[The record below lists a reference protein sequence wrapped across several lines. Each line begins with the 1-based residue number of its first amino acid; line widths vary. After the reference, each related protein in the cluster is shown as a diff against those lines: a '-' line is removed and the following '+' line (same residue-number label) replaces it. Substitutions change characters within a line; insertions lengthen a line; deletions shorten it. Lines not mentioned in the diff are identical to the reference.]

1 MMEHT
6 LITIGR
12 QFGSGGHEVGN
23 RLAERLD
30 IPLYDHNLLR
40 MAARELGVSDED
52 VAKVD
57 ETMLG
62 RFLSGYVAGSGE
74 YTAFMSGEEAGRP
87 LSDRLFEAQSE
98 LIRRL
103 AQRGP
108 GIFVGRC
115 ADYIFRD
122 HRNVLNY
129 APVDARY
136 KNCVEVLKMKPE
148 EATKMIYK
156 VDKARTAYHKRYA
169 KYAPG
174 DLDSK
179 QIMIDSSMLGVKG
192 TAEVLAEI
200 VQRRFGL

>member
-1 MMEHT
+1 MAEKKYIVT
-6 LITIGR
+6 ITR
-12 QFGSGGHEVGN
+12 QFGSLG
-23 RLAERLD
+23 RP
-30 IPLYDHNLLR
+30 I
-40 MAARELGVSDED
+40 ARE
-52 VAKVD
+52 
-57 ETMLG
+57 M
-62 RFLSGYVAGSGE
+62 
-74 YTAFMSGEEAGRP
+74 
-87 LSDRLFEAQSE
+87 SE
-98 LIRRL
+98 LLKIEYYDRDIVEATSKKMNLPVSKISEHEENYSTNLFSMLLPLGSDSIAKQDEIYNVQKEVIREM
-103 AQRGP
+103 AEKESC
-108 GIFVGRC
+108 IIVGRC

-122 HRNVLNY
+122 HRNVLNIYIY

-136 KNCVEVLKMKPE
+136 KNCVEVLRMKPE

-174 DLDSK
+174 DPDSK

>member
-1 MMEHT
+1 MHGDSFIENQKYPMKPSST
-6 LITIGR
+6 SSCKRSIGNMALTSLLI
-12 QFGSGGHEVGN
+12 
-23 RLAERLD
+23 
-30 IPLYDHNLLR
+30 
-40 MAARELGVSDED
+40 
-52 VAKVD
+52 
-57 ETMLG
+57 
-62 RFLSGYVAGSGE
+62 
-74 YTAFMSGEEAGRP
+74 
-87 LSDRLFEAQSE
+87 SE
-98 LIRRL
+98 LSKSPCVTISISE
-103 AQRGP
+103 G
-108 GIFVGRC
+108 VGRC
-115 ADYIFRD
+115 VDYIFRD
-122 HRNVLNY
+122 HRNVLNIYIY

-179 QIMIDSSMLGVKG
+179 QIMIVSSMLGVKG

>member
-1 MMEHT
+1 MADKKYIVT
-6 LITIGR
+6 ITR
-12 QFGSGGHEVGN
+12 QFGSLG
-23 RLAERLD
+23 RP
-30 IPLYDHNLLR
+30 I
-40 MAARELGVSDED
+40 ARE
-52 VAKVD
+52 
-57 ETMLG
+57 M
-62 RFLSGYVAGSGE
+62 
-74 YTAFMSGEEAGRP
+74 
-87 LSDRLFEAQSE
+87 SE
-98 LIRRL
+98 LLKIEYYDRDIVEATSKKMNLPVSKISEHEETYSTNLFSMLLPLGSDSIAKQDEIYNVQKEVIREM
-103 AQRGP
+103 AEKESC
-108 GIFVGRC
+108 IIVGRC

-122 HRNVLNY
+122 HRNVLNIYIY

-174 DLDSK
+174 DPDSK
-179 QIMIDSSMLGVKG
+179 QIMIDSSMLGVRG

>member
-1 MMEHT
+1 MAEKKYIVT
-6 LITIGR
+6 ITR
-12 QFGSGGHEVGN
+12 QFGSLG
-23 RLAERLD
+23 RP
-30 IPLYDHNLLR
+30 I
-40 MAARELGVSDED
+40 AREMSEILGIEYYGRDIVEATSKKMNLPVSKISEHEETYSTSLFSMLLPLGSDSIAKQDEIYN
-52 VAKVD
+52 VQKEV
-57 ETMLG
+57 
-62 RFLSGYVAGSGE
+62 
-74 YTAFMSGEEAGRP
+74 
-87 LSDRLFEAQSE
+87 
-98 LIRRL
+98 IREM
-103 AQRGP
+103 AEKESC
-108 GIFVGRC
+108 IIVGRC

-122 HRNVLNY
+122 HRNVLNIYIY

>member
-1 MMEHT
+1 MT
-6 LITIGR
+6 
-12 QFGSGGHEVGN
+12 
-23 RLAERLD
+23 
-30 IPLYDHNLLR
+30 
-40 MAARELGVSDED
+40 DEKKKS
-52 VAKVD
+52 A
-57 ETMLG
+57 
-62 RFLSGYVAGSGE
+62 S
-74 YTAFMSGEEAGRP
+74 YTNNND
-87 LSDRLFEAQSE
+87 DRLFIAEQKVIE
-98 LIRRL
+98 KL
-103 AQRGP
+103 AKSSCV
-108 GIFVGRC
+108 IVGRC

-122 HRNVLNY
+122 HRNVLNIYIY

-174 DLDSK
+174 DPDSK

>member
-1 MMEHT
+1 MAEKKYIVT
-6 LITIGR
+6 ITR
-12 QFGSGGHEVGN
+12 QFGSLG
-23 RLAERLD
+23 RP
-30 IPLYDHNLLR
+30 I
-40 MAARELGVSDED
+40 ARE
-52 VAKVD
+52 
-57 ETMLG
+57 M
-62 RFLSGYVAGSGE
+62 
-74 YTAFMSGEEAGRP
+74 
-87 LSDRLFEAQSE
+87 SE
-98 LIRRL
+98 LLKIEYYDRDIVEATSKKMNLPVSKISEHEETYSTNLFSMLLPLGSDSIAKQDEIYNVQKQVIREM
-103 AQRGP
+103 AEKESC
-108 GIFVGRC
+108 IIVGRC

-122 HRNVLNY
+122 HRNVLNIYIY

-136 KNCVEVLKMKPE
+136 KNCVEVLRMKPE

-174 DLDSK
+174 DPDSK

>member
-1 MMEHT
+1 MHGDSFIENQKYPMKPSST
-6 LITIGR
+6 SSCKRSIGNMALTSLLI
-12 QFGSGGHEVGN
+12 
-23 RLAERLD
+23 
-30 IPLYDHNLLR
+30 
-40 MAARELGVSDED
+40 
-52 VAKVD
+52 
-57 ETMLG
+57 
-62 RFLSGYVAGSGE
+62 
-74 YTAFMSGEEAGRP
+74 
-87 LSDRLFEAQSE
+87 SE
-98 LIRRL
+98 LSKPPCVTISISE
-103 AQRGP
+103 G
-108 GIFVGRC
+108 VGRC

-122 HRNVLNY
+122 HRNVLNIYIY

-156 VDKARTAYHKRYA
+156 VDKARTAYHKRYV

-179 QIMIDSSMLGVKG
+179 QIMIDSSMLGVKE